1 MLPLREPRTQP
12 RYALGP
18 VHSQIAQAERSQL
31 DLGRAATVVDL
42 LDEEVLEMPDG
53 KVKPLIVR
61 VVRPREVL
69 PLPPMWLKKS
79 AP

>member
-1 MLPLREPRTQP
+1 MHWDLSTHRLPKPSIPGLIE
-12 RYALGP
+12 
-18 VHSQIAQAERSQL
+18 
-31 DLGRAATVVDL
+31 DLGRAATVLDL

-69 PLPPMWLKKS
+69 PLTPMQLKKS